1 MPAGRPSKPSAIK
14 KLEGDPGKRAINKA
28 EPVASGLPSPSKL
41 MSKGAAAIWKRL
53 TGSMPAGVW
62 TGADENL
69 IAAYCEAAA
78 LHHEAADRLKTEP
91 KVVVGST
98 GQAVVS
104 PWVKIMAD
112 QARLMAS
119 LGARL
124 GLDPLARQAINATTE
139 DEKPSSRFNFN

>member
-1 MPAGRPSKPSAIK
+1 MPAGRPSKPTAIK
-14 KLEGDPGKRAINKA
+14 KLEGNPGKRAINHA
-28 EPVASGLPSPSKL
+28 EPIATGQPAPPKT
-41 MSKGAAAIWKRL
+41 MSKAAATIWKRVV
-53 TGSMPAGVW
+53 GSMPRGVW

-69 IAAYCEAAA
+69 LAAYCEAAA
-78 LHHEAADRLKTEP
+78 LHHEAADKLKTEP
-91 KVVVGST
+91 KVSIGST

-124 GLDPLARQAINATTE
+124 GLDPMARQAINAPE
-139 DEKPSSRFNFN
+139 DDKPVSRFDFN